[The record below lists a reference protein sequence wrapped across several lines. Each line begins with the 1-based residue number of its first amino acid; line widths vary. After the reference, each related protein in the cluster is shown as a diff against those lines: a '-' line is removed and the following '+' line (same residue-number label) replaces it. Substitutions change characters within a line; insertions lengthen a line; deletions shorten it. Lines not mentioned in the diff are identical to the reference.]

1 MEIGRFKKTD
11 DGFEGR
17 LRTLG
22 LDLPVRLVAS
32 GSAAGGKA
40 PDWRVIS
47 VGADDRDMAGRPVGA
62 GWTHSRKDGNSF
74 LALRFDCP
82 TLARPLH
89 ANLVLSN
96 EQADLYLL
104 LWTRPRSPRAAEG
117 SQ

>member
-1 MEIGRFKKTD
+1 MEIGRFMKTA

-22 LDLPVRLVAS
+22 LDLPVRLVVSSTAP
-32 GSAAGGKA
+32 GGKA
-40 PDWRVIS
+40 PDWRVMSIS
-47 VGADDRDMAGRPVGA
+47 EDGRDRAGRPIGA
-62 GWTHSRKDGNSF
+62 GWTHSRKDGSTF

-82 TLARPLH
+82 TLAHPLR

-96 EQADLYLL
+96 EQADLHLL